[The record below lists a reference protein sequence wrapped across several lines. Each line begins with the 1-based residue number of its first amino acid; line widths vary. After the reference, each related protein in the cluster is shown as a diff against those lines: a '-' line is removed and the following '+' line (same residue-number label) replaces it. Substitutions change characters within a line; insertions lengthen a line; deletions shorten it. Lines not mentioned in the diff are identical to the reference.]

1 MAIIDMKVK
10 GPKANHTVEHP
21 IRNQPKCNNWWS
33 FMIRWVSVYGALTEK
48 MIFISFLDM
57 HTWSTWRCN
66 NVTYQVA
73 VSFSSESLHP
83 NIYTQI
89 L

>member
-1 MAIIDMKVK
+1 MMGFSVWCFDWENDFHFFFGYAY
-10 GPKANHTVEHP
+10 
-21 IRNQPKCNNWWS
+21 
-33 FMIRWVSVYGALTEK
+33 MIHME
-48 MIFISFLDM
+48 
-57 HTWSTWRCN
+57 CN

>member
-1 MAIIDMKVK
+1 MAIIDMNVK
-10 GPKANHTVEHP
+10 GPKANHTVAHP
-21 IRNQPKCNNWWS
+21 IRNQPNARIDDLSW
-33 FMIRWVSVYGALTEK
+33 WVSVDGALTEK